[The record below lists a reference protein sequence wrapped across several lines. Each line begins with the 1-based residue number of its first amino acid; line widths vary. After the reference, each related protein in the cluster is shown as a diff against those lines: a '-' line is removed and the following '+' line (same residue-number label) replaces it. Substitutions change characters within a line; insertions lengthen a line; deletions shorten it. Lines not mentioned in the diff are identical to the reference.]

1 MGTDTNTETSN
12 PEIQPRAQF
21 DPTKAQAAE
30 LDERDALEPLKSSL
44 AETDDD
50 QQENGSVAPDDEDAA
65 DQEIPLDEM
74 NARADSDGADAREE
88 QGDETEIHL
97 DQTDQKTDAL
107 SEPDDP
113 QGLDSDEKPAAVE
126 PTPSDADSDE
136 GDGSGKGTAVPAGET
151 PPAENPR
158 EPGSETGEIPME
170 AIARKADKE
179 QGNGPERETTSS
191 DDEAPSA
198 RASAKV
204 PLEDGNENDWVDLDD
219 DEVDARAD
227 VESQPSV
234 KADDGEQKQETIGK
248 DRADKKAAKGVK
260 QTEALPKPTV
270 PNPKAKKPPKD
281 ATAAKKIVLSTLILL
296 MVAGAVIYS
305 RPALFGLKGASEQ
318 VEPGQAKIEA
328 PAKQPQIQA
337 PQQQPHGENDRY
349 RSKLEEASRLRDEL
363 LAKREEIYRLK
374 LHYRNGIAELKD
386 QIYLEIQTA
395 PVSSY
400 EEALQNKRIELN
412 LRTIQRRQIYIQ
424 ELEKPDR
431 WAHQGSEE
439 LLFLKRKTLID
450 LDMADIAGG
459 VDLARHMRYLNAAI
473 QKYQPSAD
481 KLAVDPPPAKQIPLE
496 TTWRQIRDQQSE
508 YIQAPVGEQNE
519 HIISEICSGEFTR
532 IAQLTTI
539 TPQAAE
545 CLARMDGSEL
555 FLNGLTQLNAKEA
568 EFLFKWKGNWI
579 CLNGVK
585 KLSPAVAKYLFKWEG
600 NWISL
605 NGLTELPPELALY
618 LTEWR
623 GNQLELMGLGHEKSK
638 PDDKALKYLALWETM
653 GGKLFISDEVRKA
666 MKRVM

>member
-50 QQENGSVAPDDEDAA
+50 QQESGSVAPDDEDAA

-74 NARADSDGADAREE
+74 NAQADSDGTDAREE

-126 PTPSDADSDE
+126 PTPSDSDSDE
-136 GDGSGKGTAVPAGET
+136 GDGSGKDTAVPAGET

-158 EPGSETGEIPME
+158 EPGSETGEIPTE

-179 QGNGPERETTSS
+179 QEHGPGRETTSS

-219 DEVDARAD
+219 DEVDGRSD

-234 KADDGEQKQETIGK
+234 KAEDGEQKQETIGK

-260 QTEALPKPTV
+260 QSEALPKPTV

-281 ATAAKKIVLSTLILL
+281 ATASKKIVLSTLILL

-318 VEPGQAKIEA
+318 AGPGQAKIEA

-349 RSKLEEASRLRDEL
+349 RSKLEEASRLGDEL

-386 QIYLEIQTA
+386 QIYREIQAA

-496 TTWRQIRDQQSE
+496 TIWRQIRDQQSE

-532 IAQLTTI
+532 IAQLTAI

-638 PDDKALKYLALWETM
+638 PDEKALKYLARWETM
-653 GGKLFISDEVRKA
+653 GGKLFVSDKVRKA

>member
-1 MGTDTNTETSN
+1 
-12 PEIQPRAQF
+12 
-21 DPTKAQAAE
+21 
-30 LDERDALEPLKSSL
+30 
-44 AETDDD
+44 
-50 QQENGSVAPDDEDAA
+50 
-65 DQEIPLDEM
+65 M
-74 NARADSDGADAREE
+74 NAQADSDDTDARDD

-97 DQTDQKTDAL
+97 DRTDQKTDAQ
-107 SEPDDP
+107 SAPDDP
-113 QGLDSDEKPAAVE
+113 QGLDPDEKPATVE
-126 PTPSDADSDE
+126 AAPSDSDSDE
-136 GDGSGKGTAVPAGET
+136 GDGSGKDTAVPDGET
-151 PPAENPR
+151 PPAEDPR
-158 EPGSETGEIPME
+158 EPDSETGEIPLE
-170 AIARKADKE
+170 ATARTADKE
-179 QGNGPERETTSS
+179 QGDGPEREATSS

-204 PLEDGNENDWVDLDD
+204 PLEDGNENDWVALDD
-219 DEVDARAD
+219 NEVDGRAD
-227 VESQPSV
+227 AESQTSV
-234 KADDGEQKQETIGK
+234 TADDGEQKQETIGEG
-248 DRADKKAAKGVK
+248 RADKKAAKGVK
-260 QTEALPKPTV
+260 RTEALPKRTA
-270 PNPKAKKPPKD
+270 PNPKAETPLKD
-281 ATAAKKIVLSTLILL
+281 ATASKKIMLSALIIL

-305 RPALFGLKGASEQ
+305 QPALFGLKGESERD
-318 VEPGQAKIEA
+318 EPGQAKIEA
-328 PAKQPQIQA
+328 PANQPQIQA
-337 PQQQPHGENDRY
+337 PQQQPRGENDRY
-349 RSKLEEASRLRDEL
+349 RSKLDEASRLRDEL

-386 QIYLEIQTA
+386 QIYREIQAA

-424 ELEKPDR
+424 ELEKPDQ

-450 LDMADIAGG
+450 LEMADIAGG
-459 VDLARHMRYLNAAI
+459 VDLARHMRYVNAAI

-481 KLAVDPPPAKQIPLE
+481 KLAVDPPPAKQISLE
-496 TTWRQIRDQQSE
+496 TIWRQIRDQQSE

-532 IAQLTTI
+532 IAQLTAI

-623 GNQLELMGLGHEKSK
+623 GNQLELMGLRHEKSK
-638 PDDKALKYLALWETM
+638 PNERALKYLALWETM